1 MQSLSADDPTMASAE
16 NFQAV
21 VARLIAGVA
30 AAMLAAG
37 LAATGSMSSATA
49 SDRGTHSFSGSASYY
64 SQSDTLAGG
73 GRFNTNGFTQ
83 QRTTLYRSGRAF
95 A

>member
-37 LAATGSMSSATA
+37 LAAAWSMSSATA
-49 SDRGTHSFSGSASYY
+49 SDRCTHSFSGSASYY
-64 SQSDTLAGG
+64 SPSDTLAVG

-83 QRTTLYRSGRAF
+83 QPTALYRSGRAF